1 MKSAATKPVAVS
13 TPDACA
19 VNSPERREEGEL
31 DPLFLESLVAEANR
45 LLDGL
50 NAVRCRVV
58 VEGRGQP
65 EIRVDTRESHLPV
78 GGLSGEEIRKLAN
91 KVRLVQ
97 ELLYG
102 GA

>member
-1 MKSAATKPVAVS
+1 MKDATTKPVALS
-13 TPDACA
+13 TPDLCA
-19 VNSPERREEGEL
+19 VNAPEPRKEEM